1 MAVPPVLISDILTIS
16 HPGADRKPLRQC
28 ATLCC
33 VTKGRDCGT
42 LDTGGEAMNAVGK
55 NLKQL
60 RQREKLT
67 QDALAER
74 LHVTRQ
80 AVSSWE
86 TGKTQPDIETLTALA
101 EALHADVRE
110 LIYGPGREES
120 YRRGQRKYAALAAIC
135 VAVLFIF
142 CVLETVLRPFVQ
154 QICWET
160 YDLMPWVWYALTVP
174 SAAALAAGGLL
185 MSGTALVVDLRLP
198 SKRLRMM
205 ALIFGA
211 VAIGYYLIFVI
222 YCFGHRFI
230 FLANIPGFVDW
241 IKNMNYIHLCDTARG
256 S

>member
-1 MAVPPVLISDILTIS
+1 
-16 HPGADRKPLRQC
+16 
-28 ATLCC
+28 
-33 VTKGRDCGT
+33 
-42 LDTGGEAMNAVGK
+42 MNAVGK

-86 TGKTQPDIETLTALA
+86 TGKTQPDIETLTTLA
-101 EALHADVRE
+101 EALNADVRE

-142 CVLETVLRPFVQ
+142 CVLETVLRPF
-154 QICWET
+154 
-160 YDLMPWVWYALTVP
+160 VP

-241 IKNMNYIHLCDTARG
+241 IKNMNYYTLMRYSPWFLTGCLVFLG
-256 S
+256 LNK

>member
-1 MAVPPVLISDILTIS
+1 
-16 HPGADRKPLRQC
+16 
-28 ATLCC
+28 
-33 VTKGRDCGT
+33 
-42 LDTGGEAMNAVGK
+42 MNAVGK

-86 TGKTQPDIETLTALA
+86 TGKTQPDIETLTTLA
-101 EALHADVRE
+101 EALNADVRE

-120 YRRGQRKYAALAAIC
+120 YRRGQRKYASFAAIC

-198 SKRLRMM
+198 SKRLSDDGCWCW
-205 ALIFGA
+205 ALLPLGIPHLLF
-211 VAIGYYLIFVI
+211 VAAYMNLWHG
-222 YCFGHRFI
+222 FI
-230 FLANIPGFVDW
+230 MVATAFRSGFVDW
-241 IKNMNYIHLCDTARG
+241 LTNIHHR
-256 S
+256 

>member
-1 MAVPPVLISDILTIS
+1 
-16 HPGADRKPLRQC
+16 
-28 ATLCC
+28 
-33 VTKGRDCGT
+33 
-42 LDTGGEAMNAVGK
+42 MNAVGK

-86 TGKTQPDIETLTALA
+86 TGKTQPDIETLTTLA
-101 EALHADVRE
+101 EALNADVRE

-160 YDLMPWVWYALTVP
+160 
-174 SAAALAAGGLL
+174 
-185 MSGTALVVDLRLP
+185 
-198 SKRLRMM
+198 
-205 ALIFGA
+205 
-211 VAIGYYLIFVI
+211 FVI

-241 IKNMNYIHLCDTARG
+241 IKNMNYYTLMRYSPWFLTGCLVFLG
-256 S
+256 LNK

>member
-1 MAVPPVLISDILTIS
+1 
-16 HPGADRKPLRQC
+16 
-28 ATLCC
+28 
-33 VTKGRDCGT
+33 
-42 LDTGGEAMNAVGK
+42 MNAVGK

-60 RQREKLT
+60 RQQEKLT

-241 IKNMNYIHLCDTARG
+241 IKNMNYYTLMRYSPWFLTGCLVFLG
-256 S
+256 LNK

>member
-1 MAVPPVLISDILTIS
+1 
-16 HPGADRKPLRQC
+16 
-28 ATLCC
+28 
-33 VTKGRDCGT
+33 
-42 LDTGGEAMNAVGK
+42 MNAVGK

-86 TGKTQPDIETLTALA
+86 TGKTQPDIETLTTLA
-101 EALHADVRE
+101 EALNADVRE

-174 SAAALAAGGLL
+174 SAAALAAPVRHWLSTSACHP
-185 MSGTALVVDLRLP
+185 SG
-198 SKRLRMM
+198 
-205 ALIFGA
+205 FG
-211 VAIGYYLIFVI
+211 
-222 YCFGHRFI
+222 
-230 FLANIPGFVDW
+230 
-241 IKNMNYIHLCDTARG
+241 
-256 S
+256 